1 MSHFLDCSKEALA
14 LARPYR
20 WPGGPWHAG
29 GKLPDQPLPVG
40 PSRPLAWEG
49 EVAVPAPEDQRL
61 GDGASDHGHHGQ
73 GAKPAGEEREPGSCL
88 HRPRDRLREA
98 TPGEQR
104 WMGEESEVAAK
115 EGDGWRP
122 CRYLGLA

>member
-49 EVAVPAPEDQRL
+49 EVTVPAPEGLEQAPLMRTGEWTL
-61 GDGASDHGHHGQ
+61 TMVPKHGASCMWAQ
-73 GAKPAGEEREPGSCL
+73 
-88 HRPRDRLREA
+88 
-98 TPGEQR
+98 
-104 WMGEESEVAAK
+104 
-115 EGDGWRP
+115 
-122 CRYLGLA
+122 

>member
-40 PSRPLAWEG
+40 PSRPLAREG
-49 EVAVPAPEDQRL
+49 EVAVPAPKDQRL
-61 GDGASDHGHHGQ
+61 GDGASDHGHHGR
-73 GAKPAGEEREPGSCL
+73 GAKTAGEEREPGSCL
-88 HRPRDRLREA
+88 PALVIGYGRQPLGNKGGWVRRVTWLPRKA
-98 TPGEQR
+98 
-104 WMGEESEVAAK
+104 MA
-115 EGDGWRP
+115 GDP
-122 CRYLGLA
+122 ADPADI